1 MTKQEVISQVQSS
14 LGSLFT
20 KDDVINCLNMVVE
33 EPKVKPKMLNYPSKQ
48 WLDKIKDSVL
58 EAIRNV
64 DFNDSDMIE
73 LDNFEFDIRYGNQIE
88 LDSFDVNACSLKT
101 YVENEIENAFGE
113 IEDEII
119 EIQEHNDKTEEIYQ
133 EELRLNSNDVLK
145 EAIEN

>member
-33 EPKVKPKMLNYPSKQ
+33 EPKVETKPSFPSKV

-133 EELRLNSNDVLK
+133 EALK
-145 EAIEN
+145 EAMEN

>member
-64 DFNDSDMIE
+64 DFNDGDMIE

>member
-1 MTKQEVISQVQSS
+1 MTKQEVIEKVQSS
-14 LGSLFT
+14 LGSMFT

-48 WLDKIKDSVL
+48 WLDKIKNSILQRIKDV
-58 EAIRNV
+58 NF
-64 DFNDSDMIE
+64 DDSDMFDMNE
-73 LDNFEFDIRYGNQIE
+73 FEFDIRYGNTIE
-88 LDSFDVNACSLKT
+88 VTSFDVDACALKT
-101 YVENEIENAFGE
+101 YVENEIEEAFGE

-133 EELRLNSNDVLK
+133 EALK

>member
-20 KDDVINCLNMVVE
+20 KDDVVNCLNMVVE

-64 DFNDSDMIE
+64 DFNDSDMFE
-73 LDNFEFDIRYGNQIE
+73 LDSFEYSIRYGNQVE
-88 LDSFDVNACSLKT
+88 LDSFDVNACALKT
-101 YVENEIENAFGE
+101 YIENEIENAFGE

-119 EIQEHNDKTEEIYQ
+119 EIQNEED
-133 EELRLNSNDVLK
+133 RLNENEALK
-145 EAIEN
+145 EAMEN

>member
-1 MTKQEVISQVQSS
+1 MKKEQVIVKVQES

-20 KDDVINCLNMVVE
+20 KDDVVNAINLVSE
-33 EPKVKPKMLNYPSKQ
+33 EPKVETKPTYPSKE
-48 WLDKIKDSVL
+48 WLDKIKYGIL
-58 EAIRNV
+58 KRINNT

-88 LDSFDVNACSLKT
+88 LDSFDVNGCSLKT

-133 EELRLNSNDVLK
+133 EELRLNSNEALK
-145 EAIEN
+145 EAMEE

>member
-20 KDDVINCLNMVVE
+20 REDVVNCLNMVVE

-48 WLDKIKDSVL
+48 WLDKIKNSILQRIKDV
-58 EAIRNV
+58 NF
-64 DFNDSDMIE
+64 DDTDMYDMTE
-73 LDNFEFDIRYGNQIE
+73 FEFDIRYGNTIE
-88 LDSFDVNACSLKT
+88 VTSFDVDACSLKV
-101 YVENEIENAFGE
+101 YVENEIEEAFAD

-133 EELRLNSNDVLK
+133 EELRLNSNESLK
-145 EAIEN
+145 EAMED

>member
-20 KDDVINCLNMVVE
+20 REDVVNCLNMVVE
-33 EPKVKPKMLNYPSKQ
+33 QPKVETKPSLPSKV
-48 WLDKIKDSVL
+48 WLDKIKKGVM
-58 EAIRNV
+58 EAISNV
-64 DFNDSDMIE
+64 DFDDADMFE

-101 YVENEIENAFGE
+101 YVENQIEEAFGE

-119 EIQEHNDKTEEIYQ
+119 EIIEHNHKMEEIYQ
-133 EELRLNSNDVLK
+133 EELRLNSNEALK
-145 EAIEN
+145 EAMEN

>member
-1 MTKQEVISQVQSS
+1 MTKQEVISQVQNS

-20 KDDVINCLNMVVE
+20 REDVVNCLNMVVE
-33 EPKVKPKMLNYPSKQ
+33 EPKVNPKMLNYPSKQ
-48 WLDKIKDSVL
+48 WLDKIKDSIL

-88 LDSFDVNACSLKT
+88 LDSFDVDGCALKT
-101 YVENEIENAFGE
+101 YVENQIEEAFGE
-113 IEDEII
+113 IEEEII

-133 EELRLNSNDVLK
+133 EALK
-145 EAIEN
+145 ED

>member
-20 KDDVINCLNMVVE
+20 REDVINCLNMVVE

-64 DFNDSDMIE
+64 DFNDSDMFE
-73 LDNFEFDIRYGNQIE
+73 LDSFEYSIRYGNQVE
-88 LDSFDVNACSLKT
+88 LDSFDVNACALKT
-101 YVENEIENAFGE
+101 YIENEIENAFGE

-119 EIQEHNDKTEEIYQ
+119 EIQNEED
-133 EELRLNSNDVLK
+133 RLNENEALK
-145 EAIEN
+145 EAMEN

>member
-20 KDDVINCLNMVVE
+20 REDVIKCLNMVVE

-48 WLDKIKDSVL
+48 WLDKIKDTILDS
-58 EAIRNV
+58 IRNV

-88 LDSFDVNACSLKT
+88 LDSFDVNACALKT

-133 EELRLNSNDVLK
+133 EALK
-145 EAIEN
+145 EESVKED

>member
-133 EELRLNSNDVLK
+133 EALK
-145 EAIEN
+145 EESVKED

>member
-20 KDDVINCLNMVVE
+20 KEDVINCLNMVVE
-33 EPKVKPKMLNYPSKQ
+33 EPKVETKPSFPSKV
-48 WLDKIKDSVL
+48 WLDKIKDSIL

-133 EELRLNSNDVLK
+133 EALK
-145 EAIEN
+145 EAMEN

>member
-1 MTKQEVISQVQSS
+1 MTKQEVISQVQNS

-48 WLDKIKDSVL
+48 WLDKIKNSILQRIKDV
-58 EAIRNV
+58 NF
-64 DFNDSDMIE
+64 DDSDMFDMNE
-73 LDNFEFDIRYGNQIE
+73 FEFDIRYGNTIE
-88 LDSFDVNACSLKT
+88 VTSFDVDACALKT
-101 YVENEIENAFGE
+101 YVENEIEEAFGE

-133 EELRLNSNDVLK
+133 EALK